1 MNEIEHQ
8 MEHSQVMVAIR
19 IRPKNRREGRDALHQ
34 RGEAEVE
41 MEGGDSKGAG
51 GGRAH
56 VSNFDCVLGPATT
69 QNQAYRFTAHRI
81 LSKFVAGYNGTVM
94 AYVLAAAVGES
105 KGGRE
110 RGHNRERERERE
122 REAWGTASCVVREEH
137 IARL

>member
-41 MEGGDSKGAG
+41 MEGGDSKGQGAG

-56 VSNFDCVLGPATT
+56 ISNFDCVLGPATT

-94 AYVLAAAVGES
+94 AYVLAAAGGEPE
-105 KGGRE
+105 GGRE
-110 RGHNRERERERE
+110 RGHNTERE
-122 REAWGTASCVVREEH
+122 
-137 IARL
+137 